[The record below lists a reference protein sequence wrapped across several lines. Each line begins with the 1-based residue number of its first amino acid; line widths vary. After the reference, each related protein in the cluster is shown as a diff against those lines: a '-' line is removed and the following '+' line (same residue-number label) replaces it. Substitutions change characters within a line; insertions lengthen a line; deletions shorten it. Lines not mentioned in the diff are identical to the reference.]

1 MQKLSCVLPARVI
14 HFRTIMK
21 PSLLFAIALGAVST
35 LPAPAQPA
43 PGRTTAALKLVAE
56 GLTSPLAYA
65 PLPDGRALVADQI
78 GLVRLLAKDG
88 TLAETPVLNLTNKLS
103 ALNHGTFD
111 ERGLLCL
118 TVHPGFAQNRRVFA
132 TYTAPRRAS
141 APADYDCT
149 LRLSEFTLPAAEPL
163 RIDPA
168 SERILLEVDKPYF
181 NHNGGRIAF
190 GPDGFLYQS
199 VGDGGGPKGCD
210 IGNGHV
216 PEGNGQNLQTL
227 LGKILRIDVSGP
239 DAARGTAYRI
249 PTDNPFADGR
259 AGRPEIFA
267 YGVRNPWGLSF
278 DRGGD
283 HALHIADVGQMRWEE
298 VDIIVRG
305 GNYGWPLRE
314 GFDGMNR
321 EHPELP
327 PTSRPEKG
335 LRGEPLLDPV
345 AVYKNVSGWKGDPEA
360 MGNSTTGGYRYRG
373 RALPELV
380 GTYIYGDWAG
390 IQGTPQGRLF
400 VARPAKDGGRWPVD
414 LLRVGRPYGCVCAFG
429 EDNDGEL
436 YVLTNASTGL
446 TKGGGKIWKLVPAE
460 KN

>member
-1 MQKLSCVLPARVI
+1 MKLPYLIAGALSAI
-14 HFRTIMK
+14 ASI
-21 PSLLFAIALGAVST
+21 LFA
-35 LPAPAQPA
+35 AQPSA
-43 PGRTTAALKLVAE
+43 GPATASLQLVAE
-56 GLTSPLAYA
+56 GLTSPVAFA
-65 PLPDGRALVADQI
+65 SLPDGRALIVDQI
-78 GLVRLLAKDG
+78 GLVRLLGKDG
-88 TLAETPVLNLTNKLS
+88 KLAAVPVLDLTNKLS
-103 ALNHGTFD
+103 RLNHGSFD

-118 TVHPGFAQNRRVFA
+118 ALHPGFAQNRRVFL
-132 TYTAPRRAS
+132 TYTAPRRAI
-141 APADYDCT
+141 APTNYDCT

-168 SERILLEVDKPYF
+168 SERIILEVDKPYF

-190 GPDGFLYQS
+190 GPDGFLYGS

-210 IGNGHV
+210 VGNGHA
-216 PEGNGQNLQTL
+216 PEGNGQNTQTL
-227 LGKILRIDVSGP
+227 LAKILRLDVSGP

-249 PTDNPFADGR
+249 PKDNPFADGR

-283 HALHIADVGQMRWEE
+283 HALYVADVGQMRWEE
-298 VDIIVRG
+298 VNVILRG

-314 GFDGMNR
+314 GFDGFNR
-321 EHPELP
+321 EHPERA

-345 AVYKNVSGWKGDPEA
+345 AVYKTVAGWKGDPEA
-360 MGNSTTGGYRYRG
+360 MGNSVTGGYRYRG
-373 RALPELV
+373 RALPELNGAYV
-380 GTYIYGDWAG
+380 FGDWAG

-400 VARPAKDGGRWPVD
+400 VARPGRAGVRWTVD
-414 LLRVGRPYGCVCAFG
+414 LLRVGRAYGCVCAFG

-446 TKGGGKIWKLVPAE
+446 KAGGGKVWKLVPTAT
-460 KN
+460 N